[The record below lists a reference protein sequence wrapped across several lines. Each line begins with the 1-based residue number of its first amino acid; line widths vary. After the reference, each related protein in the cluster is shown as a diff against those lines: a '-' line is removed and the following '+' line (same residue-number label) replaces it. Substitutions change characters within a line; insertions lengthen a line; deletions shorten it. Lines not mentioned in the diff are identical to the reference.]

1 MTVVN
6 DLDEVI
12 LLHKQMDY
20 PLPKELYLTVEEY
33 REFVQIQ
40 ERDMPAPRDRRT
52 YKGIKLE
59 VKR

>member
-1 MTVVN
+1 MTIVN

-20 PLPKELYLTVEEY
+20 PLETLQLSQEEY
-33 REFVQIQ
+33 QEFLQLQ